1 MSDTLTTE
9 RLLIEKLAPGDS
21 AFILILLNT
30 PGWLKFIGD
39 RNINTL
45 SDAEAY
51 VQRTI
56 DSPTIQY
63 WIVKKATDRTPVGAV
78 SFIKKDYLNHHDIGY
93 AFHPDF
99 GKLGYAYEAA
109 KAVLECLSGNSLY
122 PVILATVA
130 PDNQPSI
137 RLLEKLG
144 LKQERQIEVEGKPLL
159 LFAIVNAP
167 ADLGEDVASD

>member
-21 AFILILLNT
+21 AFILTLLNT

-39 RNINTL
+39 RNIKTL

-56 DSPTIQY
+56 DSPAIQY
-63 WIVKKATDRTPVGAV
+63 WIVKKATDCTPVGAV
-78 SFIKKDYLNHHDIGY
+78 SFIKKDYLDHHDIGY

-99 GKLGYAYEAA
+99 GKLGYAYEAT
-109 KAVLECLSGNSLY
+109 KTVLERLSKNPLY

-130 PDNQPSI
+130 PDNEPSI

-144 LKQERQIEVEGKPLL
+144 LKQERQIEVEGRILL

-167 ADLGEDVASD
+167 ADLGEGVTRD